1 VNRALRAATMGVLLL
16 SPVVLSAC
24 SAGQVT
30 QTATQ
35 ERDKTGAQ
43 AQVGDI
49 TLRQGQLLAPSGGS
63 YESGDDAE
71 LQLAIINS
79 GTEDDTLLSVDGKG
93 FSSAEISSSGS
104 SATGSSSSSSAS
116 STSSAA
122 PTSGSAAATTSGSSA
137 PTSGAPTSS
146 APTSGAPTSGAPTS
160 SAPTTS
166 AATTTSSGPQEIEI
180 PAGQSVYLGEDGQY
194 TVTLTDLSEDLTPG
208 QYLEVTL
215 TFEKAGEVTIPVT
228 VANPTSSV
236 PRSSSFDF
244 HEQEGGSADAAR
256 SSESAGQ

>member
-1 VNRALRAATMGVLLL
+1 MNRALRAATMGVLLL

-49 TLRQGQLLAPSGGS
+49 TLRGGQLRSPSGGS

-79 GTEDDTLLSVDGKG
+79 GTEDDTLISVDGKG

-104 SATGSSSSSSAS
+104 SASGSSSSSSAS

-122 PTSGSAAATTSGSSA
+122 PTSGSAAATTSGPSAPTSTA
-137 PTSGAPTSS
+137 PTSGAATSS
-146 APTSGAPTSGAPTS
+146 APAS
-160 SAPTTS
+160 S
-166 AATTTSSGPQEIEI
+166 AATTTSSGPQEIQI
-180 PAGQSVYLGEDGQY
+180 PAGQAVFLGEDGQY